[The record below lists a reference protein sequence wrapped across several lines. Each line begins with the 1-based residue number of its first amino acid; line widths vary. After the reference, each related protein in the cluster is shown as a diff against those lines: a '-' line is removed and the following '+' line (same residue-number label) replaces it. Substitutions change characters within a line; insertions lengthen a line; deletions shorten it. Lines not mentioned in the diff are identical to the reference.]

1 MDKVFTNFAD
11 RYVESEILP
20 PLGKSDHNCVLIKPI
35 PTPRNAVGKKM
46 VNRRVFSDLVYDEIA
61 RDLINVNWSVMYK
74 LDDCQEQA
82 NILYTALTE
91 IVDKHAPLQQHII
104 KNNDKPW
111 ITLKFKEL
119 VNQRNLAFCAGN
131 QITYKRL
138 RNTVNRLRKELQKKF
153 YNDRIRNLK
162 SSNNSKWWKQI
173 KSMSGLKLGN
183 DDIAAFE
190 NIVYRDAEVQ
200 ISDLPDVINSFLVS
214 VTDGVPCAVS

>member
-1 MDKVFTNFAD
+1 M
-11 RYVESEILP
+11 
-20 PLGKSDHNCVLIKPI
+20 
-35 PTPRNAVGKKM
+35 
-46 VNRRVFSDLVYDEIA
+46 YDEIA

-82 NILYTALTE
+82 NILYTVLTE

-138 RNTVNRLRKELQKKF
+138 RNTVNRLRK
-153 YNDRIRNLK
+153 
-162 SSNNSKWWKQI
+162 
-173 KSMSGLKLGN
+173 
-183 DDIAAFE
+183 
-190 NIVYRDAEVQ
+190 
-200 ISDLPDVINSFLVS
+200 
-214 VTDGVPCAVS
+214 